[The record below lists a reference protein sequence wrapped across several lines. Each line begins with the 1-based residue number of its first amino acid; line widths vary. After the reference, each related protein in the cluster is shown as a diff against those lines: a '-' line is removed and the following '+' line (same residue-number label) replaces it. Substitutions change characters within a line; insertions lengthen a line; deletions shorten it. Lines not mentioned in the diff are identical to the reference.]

1 MSSPNP
7 PLPPPQGQPT
17 MPTPP
22 QGQPYAQQMP
32 PPQGQP
38 YGQQPPSMMPPPPQ
52 GQPVPGQQFPPPP
65 GQGQWPQQAPGAKSK
80 KGLPRIIMLII
91 LAVVVGGGVYAFS
104 YFTSDVA
111 QAKAGD
117 CAHVT
122 GTTSKP
128 DYKAVPCDSADANYR
143 VGKTLSSTTASCGGQ
158 FYDEFTQSA
167 RRGPDTKL
175 CLIPNWLEGNC
186 YQIKEHSVEMG
197 YPKIDCSAADA
208 VKIEKVV
215 TKADEG
221 ACGKE
226 AVPAVFPEPPTTICL
241 GIKS

>member
-1 MSSPNP
+1 
-7 PLPPPQGQPT
+7 
-17 MPTPP
+17 
-22 QGQPYAQQMP
+22 MP

-38 YGQQPPSMMPPPPQ
+38 YGQPQGMPYGQQPPPPPQ
-52 GQPVPGQQFPPPP
+52 GQPVPGMPPGQTPPP
-65 GQGQWPQQAPGAKSK
+65 GQGQWPSPMPAPKPKK
-80 KGLPRIIMLII
+80 KGIPRWLVSLIA
-91 LAVVVGGGVYAFS
+91 LVVVGGGFYAFN

-122 GTTSKP
+122 GTTTKP

-143 VGKTLSSTTASCGGQ
+143 VGKTMSSTTASCGGQ
-158 FYDEFTQSA
+158 FYDEFTQTA

-175 CLIPNWLEGNC
+175 CLIPNWIEGNC
-186 YQIKEHSVEMG
+186 YQIKEHSLDMG
-197 YPKIDCSAADA
+197 YPKVECSAADA

-215 TKADEG
+215 NKVDEA
-221 ACGKE
+221 ACAKQ

-241 GIKS
+241 GIKG